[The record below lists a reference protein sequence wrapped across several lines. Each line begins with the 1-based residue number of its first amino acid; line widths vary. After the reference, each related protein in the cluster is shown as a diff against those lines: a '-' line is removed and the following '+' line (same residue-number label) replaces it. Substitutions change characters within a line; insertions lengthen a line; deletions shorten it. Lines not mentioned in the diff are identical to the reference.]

1 MDIAIILA
9 VLAVVLYGTRM
20 YFVSKND
27 TQLLEKEIKKQT
39 LELFLYAEKQDWDRF
54 KKMEFAF
61 QKKKKKVEAT
71 KLAKVIGTD
80 TVDKWMQKFYDE
92 VKSKLE
98 SEIKN
103 L

>member
-1 MDIAIILA
+1 
-9 VLAVVLYGTRM
+9 
-20 YFVSKND
+20 
-27 TQLLEKEIKKQT
+27 
-39 LELFLYAEKQDWDRF
+39 
-54 KKMEFAF
+54 MEFAF
-61 QKKKKKVEAT
+61 QTLTKKVEAT

>member
-39 LELFLYAEKQDWDRF
+39 LELFLKDKKQDWDGF

-61 QKKKKKVEAT
+61 QTLTKKVEAT